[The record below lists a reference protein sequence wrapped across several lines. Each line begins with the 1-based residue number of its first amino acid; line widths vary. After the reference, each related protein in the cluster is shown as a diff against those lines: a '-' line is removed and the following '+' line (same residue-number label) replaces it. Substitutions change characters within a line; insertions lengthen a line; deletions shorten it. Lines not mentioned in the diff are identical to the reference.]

1 MNSVNLVGRLARD
14 PDLRYTPNGTAVCSF
29 VLAVRNPYRTD
40 EDGNATADFINCVA
54 WQKAAEMFAEGH
66 RKGDPVAI
74 SGRLQ
79 TRSYENSEGQTVWV
93 TEVNCEN
100 IHFIKPKDDSN
111 GNGNRNGNRNQ
122 NRNGNRSGNRNNGR

>member
-79 TRSYENSEGQTVWV
+79 TRSYENNDGQTVWV
-93 TEVNCEN
+93 TEVNVEN
-100 IHFIKPKDDSN
+100 LHFIKPKDDTN
-111 GNGNRNGNRNQ
+111 GNGNRNQ
-122 NRNGNRSGNRNNGR
+122 NRKGNRNSNRNKGAK

>member
-29 VLAVRNPYRTD
+29 VLAVRNPFRLD
-40 EDGNATADFINCVA
+40 NDGNPTADFINCVA

-79 TRSYENSEGQTVWV
+79 TRSYENSDGQTIWV

-111 GNGNRNGNRNQ
+111 GNGNRNQ
-122 NRNGNRSGNRNNGR
+122 NRNGNRSSNRNKGR